1 MPIHNL
7 FVALSLSE
15 LGLVY
20 THCAALVPDPRT
32 PVMPFLVSRVLTE
45 TQASILGGS
54 DLATCFTLF
63 LQGVLCSQFSR
74 YMDSV
79 KRDSVQ
85 IKLFVAGLALLTTI
99 KTSECLAMMWTQNVT
114 LFENV
119 KVASTLWQT
128 AWYSK
133 LAVLLKVAVPFYVQL
148 FFCYRLWAI
157 SRNVYV
163 VMICIMV
170 FSFALVCGV
179 LATFYLFTAGTTAAG
194 LNLMNR
200 WVERHMGVVVF
211 GDLILT
217 GSIIFWLL
225 RHNKAVL
232 SRGPTATILSS
243 LVRLAV
249 QSAVPLTLCSLINFG
264 VSTYRPNVHGTQAF
278 LKLNFI
284 TTGILPQLYAWSA
297 MWTLNSRDEI
307 AAGGNTPYTID
318 LGIASC
324 ESDVNNGQLPH
335 ASNGAVTNES
345 AATHQA
351 SSQTFGEP

>member
-1 MPIHNL
+1 
-7 FVALSLSE
+7 
-15 LGLVY
+15 
-20 THCAALVPDPRT
+20 
-32 PVMPFLVSRVLTE
+32 MPFLVSPVLTE
-45 TQASILGGS
+45 TQASVLGGL
-54 DLATCFTLF
+54 DLGTCFTLF

-85 IKLFVAGLALLTTI
+85 IKLFVAGLALLTTL

-114 LFENV
+114 LFENA
-119 KVASTLWQT
+119 KVASTLWQTT

-133 LAVLLKVAVPFYVQL
+133 LAVLLKAAVPFYVQM
-148 FFCYRLWAI
+148 FFCYRLWAGAI

-179 LATFYLFTAGTTAAG
+179 LATVYLSTIAKSRLNSFY
-194 LNLMNR
+194 
-200 WVERHMGVVVF
+200 WVELHMGVVVF

-225 RHNKAVL
+225 RHNKTQF
-232 SRGPTATILSS
+232 R
-243 LVRLAV
+243 
-249 QSAVPLTLCSLINFG
+249 QSAAPLTLCSLINFG
-264 VSTYRPNVHGTQAF
+264 VSMSRPSVHGGQAF
-278 LKLNFI
+278 LMLNFI

-307 AAGGNTPYTID
+307 AAGGNTSYTID

-324 ESDVNNGQLPH
+324 ESDAKNGQLPH
-335 ASNGAVTNES
+335 ASNGAVTSES

-351 SSQTFGEP
+351 GSQTFGEA